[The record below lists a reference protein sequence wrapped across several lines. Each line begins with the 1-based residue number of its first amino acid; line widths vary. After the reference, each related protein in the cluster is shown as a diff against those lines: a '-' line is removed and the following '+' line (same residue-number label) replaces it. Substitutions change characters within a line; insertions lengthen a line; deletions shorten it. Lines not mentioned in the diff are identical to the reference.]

1 MAPISLIPV
10 TLRSV
15 KHFMAQLGYVLVA
28 DDGRVLIWKKDR
40 KPPKGLEKLSKNWPP
55 VVSKQYPSFTAD
67 GHDGLVYDRS
77 DVTDLTVEIT
87 GTTRTDGVR
96 VLAILRSESND
107 PDLPPAHIIG
117 LTCGKC
123 GKPSKVDHW
132 KAGLRGISLKCTHC
146 GHEEVRR
153 TDDPHRQL

>member
-15 KHFMAQLGYVLVA
+15 KHFMAQLGYALEA
-28 DDGRVLIWKKDR
+28 DDGRVLIWRKVS
-40 KPPKGLEKLSKNWPP
+40 KPPKGLEKLGKNWPI
-55 VVSKQYPSFTAD
+55 VVSKQYPTFTAD

-96 VLAILRSESND
+96 VLAILRSESAD
-107 PDLPPAHIIG
+107 PDLPPAHVIS
-117 LTCGKC
+117 LSCGKC
-123 GKPSKVDHW
+123 GKPTKMDRW
-132 KAGLRGISLKCTHC
+132 KNGLRGISLKCPHC
-146 GHEEVRR
+146 GHEEVRS
-153 TDDPHRQL
+153 TDQPTRQI